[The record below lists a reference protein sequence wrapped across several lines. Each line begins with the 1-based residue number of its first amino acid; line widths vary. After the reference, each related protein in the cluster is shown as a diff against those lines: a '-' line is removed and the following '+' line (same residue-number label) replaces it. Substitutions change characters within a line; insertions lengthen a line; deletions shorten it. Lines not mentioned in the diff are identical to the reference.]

1 MRPLDYGVLQIKA
14 ARVVVSSEGISA
26 FFEMLQPELHL
37 WDQWSLCLVDY
48 KVGIA
53 GKKGKGSSKPV
64 TKANFFVLLSQSI
77 LIHTLLMV
85 KVALKM
91 QMYATDWW
99 AEAYSS
105 EMHTQKTHVH

>member
-1 MRPLDYGVLQIKA
+1 M
-14 ARVVVSSEGISA
+14 
-26 FFEMLQPELHL
+26 
-37 WDQWSLCLVDY
+37 VDY

-91 QMYATDWW
+91 QMYATD
-99 AEAYSS
+99 
-105 EMHTQKTHVH
+105 